1 MHHWLQH
8 CAAPVAPPRGAPPR
22 RTTTLLLTGA
32 CGLSLALAGM
42 AFAASAVNEV
52 TGTVQKVDK
61 VSGRVVIAGQT
72 FVMKASGP
80 LALVP
85 QVGHKV
91 SLFFDERNGENVIT
105 RIGQAHRLSARTAD
119 LEASQ

>member
-1 MHHWLQH
+1 
-8 CAAPVAPPRGAPPR
+8 
-22 RTTTLLLTGA
+22 
-32 CGLSLALAGM
+32 M

-61 VSGRVVIAGQT
+61 VSRVVIDGQT